1 MEDVMSAAS
10 PRTHPRPVALQTGA
24 AAPGKTRIV
33 LPGLVGLVI
42 AGLFMVL
49 AGLNLLPLFWGVLT
63 SLKSQ
68 PDLFRTP
75 PVLFD
80 FVPTAEN
87 YQRVVDSGFLGN
99 IRISVF
105 YCVVT
110 VAGVLVLALP
120 AAYAF
125 DRFDFPLRRALFM
138 LVVAS
143 IPLSLGAA
151 ALLIPNYLYFTR
163 LGLTNSW
170 FTLPLIYTA
179 YQLPMAIWIIKGSL
193 ESIPR
198 ELDEA
203 AIIDGATHFQIL
215 TRVMLPLTR
224 PALGAAGVLTFV
236 ACWNEFV
243 AGSVMID
250 TPDLRPIQPAI
261 YNFIGYFGREWGPLT
276 ASATLAILPILVA
289 FALLSRLIVSGLTK
303 GSVKG

>member
-1 MEDVMSAAS
+1 MEDVMNAAS

-24 AAPGKTRIV
+24 AAPGKARIV

-68 PDLFRTP
+68 PDLFRAP

-80 FVPTAEN
+80 FVPTGEN
-87 YQRVVDSGFLGN
+87 YQRVADSGFLGN

-110 VAGVLVLALP
+110 VASVLVLALP

-203 AIIDGATHFQIL
+203 ATIDGATHFQIL

>member
-1 MEDVMSAAS
+1 MSATS
-10 PRTHPRPVALQTGA
+10 PVGHPRPVLAHQNALPSRSRVT
-24 AAPGKTRIV
+24 
-33 LPGLVGLVI
+33 LPCALGLAI
-42 AGLFMVL
+42 ALLFMLL
-49 AGLNLLPLFWGVLT
+49 AGLNLLPLIWGVLT

-68 PDLFRTP
+68 PDLFRSP
-75 PVLFD
+75 PVLFN
-80 FVPTAEN
+80 FSPTAEN

-99 IRISVF
+99 MRASVF

-110 VAGVLVLALP
+110 VVSVLVLALP

-163 LGLTNSW
+163 LGLTNAW

-250 TPDLRPIQPAI
+250 TPELRPIQPAI

-276 ASATLAILPILVA
+276 ASATLAIIPIFIA

>member
-1 MEDVMSAAS
+1 MEDVMSAMS
-10 PRTHPRPVALQTGA
+10 PATHPRPVSAHQDS
-24 AAPGKTRIV
+24 
-33 LPGLVGLVI
+33 LPGRSRAILPGPLGLVI
-42 AGLFMVL
+42 AVLFMLL
-49 AGLNLLPLFWGVLT
+49 AGLNLLPLVWGVLT

-75 PVLFD
+75 PVLFN
-80 FVPTAEN
+80 FSPTAEN
-87 YQRVVDSGFLGN
+87 YQRVIDSGFLGN
-99 IRISVF
+99 MRASVF

-110 VAGVLVLALP
+110 VAGVLLLALP

-163 LGLTNSW
+163 LGLTNAW

-276 ASATLAILPILVA
+276 ASATLAIIPIFIA